1 MKKLFS
7 IIFASLCIIF
17 FFSCEIGLGEAV
29 DTMPP
34 EVSIISPA
42 VESIIRDSFL
52 VHGTWKDDGEI
63 DSVLL
68 TLTRTDGSGKS
79 YGPFPAT
86 VINNENKEGTWNC
99 VINPIP
105 EGGERIIDG
114 TYEVEVA
121 ITDKGEHT
129 STLIRQIS
137 IDNTAPLLILQRPV
151 TDISVDDANTYE
163 YGQLFTLEGQVSD
176 ESNVHH
182 IDIDVYDDA
191 EFTIHKKTITVDN
204 VSSTINIDIAKFS
217 EGDAYTSIYG
227 YTSIEAAEA
236 AGQLSAVRYC
246 KITTYDNAKR
256 YPIEGNESADDSRG
270 NCTSEFY
277 VYDDV
282 NTADLL
288 GKYKITELYKMKNG
302 TYYITDTTR
311 AAETVGVVENLL
323 QKRKGASKFRLN
335 PKNNPIFSV
344 FGRPTTISN
353 NSNIVLEVKP
363 GLDGYVLQKDS
374 LRPYIIACDSNGTL
388 ITENIPANRIY
399 LSEAGACEKSG
410 SNYKFTVELQQ
421 GQTASNYETTH
432 SESNM
437 LLVNHYYLFGFEGS
451 DIKNKPIMSDGVTV
465 FKFES
470 NENSNKLNASVK
482 TNKADW
488 ALMNGNDLYIKND
501 SIIYVKGEAVG
512 VDANISSLI
521 SVKLNGTSDH
531 VTLTVNEAERT
542 MAGGYYTQPFSAT
555 INISEFTFASG
566 ANYNLVVSAGT
577 PISDLTSVAKFD
589 NEPPVIIFGTPSPY
603 EPIHKDDWE
612 WEAGTIDAEKAK
624 RYLNKI
630 ATVNIGISDNDSVD
644 KATVE
649 FQKQIVDEGGNKIF
663 QTVPELTRSTTE
675 NFSSW
680 DVSFDTEKL
689 EDNSLMRMI
698 VTATDRSENV
708 GTATSATY
716 NVNQESDKPNAVSE
730 DVSVCLKSNP
740 TDDEKN
746 KRSPGGSLSIIL
758 YDDDGVKTVVAEL
771 FKDDIPQEDKT
782 QILTI
787 PDSEIKN
794 KYYYTYKVDKTLNS
808 GTYTLKLTL
817 TDKNGGTN
825 EKAAFP
831 IKITAPDPIVTIMP
845 QVNKVTTSEVSKVID
860 PVREVENKI
869 KVVSTGS
876 PFKLERSFD
885 GENFTPFTP
894 VGFSAT
900 TDNYY
905 DGTPNSETHEF
916 TDIFTPENTPSGA
929 YKVYYKV
936 TDNDGKTEDGLHFGK
951 NEAVFYID
959 NEAPSVVI
967 TDVPSVE
974 ATATPTGTIK
984 GTAAETSNDE
994 YQSKLRKIQYKI
1006 VGDSVSEIADAV
1018 ETSSWNASVIY
1029 ENHTALTNDNG
1040 ATWKQGPKKLAVR
1053 AIDNV
1058 GNVSDWIEREFIFDR
1073 DKPEA
1078 EITEYIKKGEVN
1090 PSSFLEEENG
1100 KTFYYGYKFSLSG
1113 TAGDSYKLAGNSAT
1127 NNSGTGCV
1135 KVYQNGT
1142 LIDTVDVT
1150 DGKWTVQNLPR
1161 NPDNT
1166 SKFAADDAVNEV
1178 AKDGHYEYYVEV
1190 YDAVGK
1196 HSQSSRI
1203 AMDVDHVAPTFN
1215 ITDIGT
1221 ISGTSKKFEIKDQTD
1236 GTGSGIAGVYYSF
1249 DRAVDNP
1256 ISDSTL
1262 KADVET
1268 LGVIKFLGTG
1278 TEADGENLTEG
1289 KHKLYVSVIDK
1300 AGNRTDK
1307 DIDFTVDQ
1315 GCPEVTLTSLVS
1327 GTNKPLIE
1335 KNGKTY
1341 LNASTGKTLKISGSV
1356 KESNKLKSFKITD
1369 STATPNTIK
1378 DYIVSD
1384 SEDKEIPATL
1394 TKENNWTHSWSYTH
1408 SNIPEGTIKYQFIA
1422 EDIVAYKNNPTLEKE
1437 IVVDTVPP
1445 VVDSAKFA
1453 LPNVNNTQEDF
1464 YTFTGSAGCIT
1475 ETGSGIEK
1483 IEIGFSD
1490 ASATTPSEITA
1501 ADKAEITFNSDGSW
1515 STVIQFSLF
1524 TTFKTSGPKKI
1535 WIRATDNADNHSEWI
1550 PSAVWTYDTAVPETT
1565 FEITKDSEEVSELYR
1580 RKDYAI
1586 KGTATDDYGIQ
1597 DITLIATD
1605 KDGTPKTLTLTKAPE
1620 TLTKDSPAKTV
1631 EWEWKST
1638 SGELSV
1644 DGEYTFTVTV
1654 KDWAELPD
1662 STEAS
1667 PKYKT
1672 VSTSEKITVDTQVP
1686 KITSIVTTNTKTG
1699 DRPQKFDFSSGEK
1712 AGQTWYNTKTIKLK
1726 VTPSADITGIASLS
1740 YSTTRSDSWIDL
1752 VSGTDNGTLIY
1763 TGTVQVENEGA
1774 NTVYFRVKDNAGNIG
1789 HGDFSR
1795 TETFNIDTIAPSIGL
1810 VYDEFGNEL
1819 KGEVY
1824 IDGQVEQNFDI
1835 FVDADSTEGNATTAT
1850 GIKEISVGAVTAEK
1864 INDDTVNNGRY
1875 KISIPYEN
1883 LETLSATGL
1892 NIVSKDYVNN
1902 SKSTTPFKL
1911 TVDSIAPEV
1920 TVKSPKLTNNETAAL
1935 NGKIT
1940 ISADVSDY
1948 LTTTSKNAKRA
1959 DGKLKKIE
1967 VKYSIDDKANWY
1979 QFDSTDSLTPTT
1991 AKESIEITHQ
2001 FSEINKHL
2009 GVSDGK
2015 LVLVDDVMVDDVT
2028 ETPAIQNVWIK
2039 IEATDQANHKTDT
2052 TIFKMIIDRNSDRP
2066 VIEFNNVTMG
2076 TDMSS
2081 TNYKWLS
2088 NTTLLQGTI
2097 EDDDGVEKLEL
2108 SLTGADGSWKQANLT
2123 GTNWN
2128 FDIQKF
2134 YGDSNT
2140 KATERSAN
2148 GPKTIYFKVTD
2159 KKEDGTTGN
2168 IFMSKADE
2176 TTKAFDGIYLRH
2188 TESKN
2193 YSILYVKPET
2203 LAPVVEIKGAKVD
2216 GDANYSKNY
2225 STMYLGGTKHGFS
2238 VQFTATDE
2246 NGISTKD
2253 GDVTVTA
2260 KFTTDSGDSAGIEDI
2275 TVNATGPDAN
2285 GLYTATFA
2293 TLKDSNNREL
2303 KNTNTA
2309 GTIEFT
2315 VSAKDTFEPTAR
2327 ESQTSAKI
2335 KYDYKF
2341 PEIVFSK
2348 PEETSVNVGSITAY
2362 GSITETAQIEY
2373 ALSLSGTVELEP
2385 DGTTAVTT
2393 WVGTKADET
2402 GTSASG
2408 SANVIPAYETL
2419 SNMNSSWFLYF
2430 DGTSLTEPDHAKQL
2444 LQFIIDSGVTTDAA
2458 RGSIP
2463 CTEEYIRGKTE
2474 GGTFKQF
2481 TDVVDVYLWIRATDL
2496 RGNVSSAAHKI
2507 QVDSQGERP
2516 EASISYPATATETV
2530 ANTVNIY
2537 GSAKPAENNEIKYVW
2552 LQLVSSTHDANIGTE
2567 AVPNTFTQ
2575 ATGRNYGTIKED
2587 SKNMTVG
2594 IADLD
2599 YMAWAGFDVYNMKTY
2614 TSRAE
2619 KWVAGTSTLASG
2631 YNPSDYGIL
2640 IETNGSTG
2648 WSKKINYNGAFDST
2662 STNKVGIAVY
2672 AQDAKGHLSKR
2683 ATQYINFDAAK
2694 PIISNVY
2701 LRNEDGSI
2709 VKEYKD
2715 NMWISG
2721 QWYLTFTA
2729 TDNKEVK
2736 SVDIEGLT
2744 PEAGTPEK
2752 TTVGAGEGVTNN
2764 KWECRYKIPTTGTLN
2779 KNIIVSDGEN
2789 STPKSIIIN
2798 IDSTAPKFDDTKDNF
2813 AKEVKNSNGYY
2824 SFGGTV
2830 KETESGIDYIAFYF
2844 ARGNDVFDVMYK
2856 NTNETIATT
2865 NATDHLRWTESTISS
2880 AGANSITISDAN
2892 KYAHRGGLVKV
2903 KGTIYKITSVNSTSI
2918 TVDGN
2923 LETISDAANEK
2934 EKAYFAIANVVDN
2947 TVKETAG
2954 GTKETNSSNYA
2965 YGYGT
2970 PSLDDGDR
2978 MIEYL
2983 EKDGTWTAQINAR
2996 NIPDGA
3002 IKLYCVA
3009 FDKAGNASALKEK
3022 DLYISNN
3029 PPRIAGVTINTDL
3042 NGNDKFK
3049 EGDEWESG
3057 EHITRYD
3064 AANISSGSVT
3074 SGTGENKV
3082 YDADENAAG
3091 KSVKNPLA
3099 KVFTVGKASE
3109 GFTIFKGRTEII
3121 PEIVGG
3127 NGAVTYDF
3135 SWKDKAGGT
3144 GATEKLS
3151 GTNCGTV
3158 IATGSTDYTAK
3169 TGTAINI
3176 QVGDLVTVGDTV
3188 KTGSTPEAP
3197 HLLTIT
3203 FRDSTKSDTNTTDD
3217 DKLYQSAEL
3226 KMYFGVDVIAEGT
3239 PTVGINP
3246 FYWQSATENS
3256 VYDSVTQKLTGH
3268 IELPGELPV
3277 TFTSGSTDS
3286 LRDRDAK
3293 VSGQILVEGTA
3304 SDSGKITELWFHID
3318 GMTLTGDGEQKKGK
3332 DGLLYTRLAVDE
3344 DNVLTS
3350 KDSNLTLT
3358 NSYEAEQHSVTW
3370 TYKWNTENIDN
3381 KAATNVAVKVMA
3393 VNQGTPTINTI
3404 ASGAA
3409 GYDTAKVGIGGARY
3423 AAPVYEGI
3431 PETYNIQV
3439 DVVPYI
3445 TELVTSLSKAN
3456 PDNSSEY
3463 GRSALGSY
3471 PVFNYTAGS
3480 TEKETV
3486 EVKGYN
3492 LKAGNDAV
3500 VLNNATANLTSA
3512 DGKFT
3517 FELPEDAKSG
3527 NISVKVNN
3535 VESLNNENSNEA
3547 KGTYDPT
3554 KLSNKKKGTYTEYR
3568 NYYNRQPNNINND
3581 NLTDNVRLDVWD
3593 LNATAVSVTSDL
3605 TRPVMH
3611 VNPSN
3616 GMVGFAYSNGQK
3628 FYIPDS
3634 TSSKVYWS
3642 IGWNAFNSIGFA
3654 YDPAG
3659 NTFAVEMGTDSY
3671 ENGTTRAYSKFRF
3684 LSSLW
3689 GKVFRTN
3696 TEPDQPSDNNS
3707 CYTPYN
3713 ALRLDSMGGNTTR
3726 FDSHPK
3732 LYATNS
3738 TSSGASNVYLMYY
3751 DYEYDELKLR
3761 VGTIAR
3767 NNTFDRNLT
3776 PNGDEKYDQS
3786 SQISTVFGDFADDD
3800 YVWNKTGNSIA
3811 SNYEHCSVVAS
3822 KNVIDEANNK
3832 FHPGTEYSISVIPAN
3847 TYNGVSTDILV
3858 MSWID
3863 PVSHHVIYGYLVDPI
3878 NNNHTNQD
3886 STTHMTDQWH
3896 FTKILDGTAGG
3907 YCSIT
3912 TDKAGGIHIAYYSTE
3927 RNGSLKYTYIP
3938 TYNGTAQTCF
3948 VDTYGA
3954 TGKNVTIDFAYDGS
3968 KYIYIPYIGYYNS
3981 MKKPK
3986 YAYLY
3991 DTASADTTENA
4002 PWKPKDGANTSDMTT
4017 GAWETMFVPTV
4028 SAVDATDGIQIGVYR
4043 NTNGTRKEIPA
4054 GTDGNVGGNTTDNP
4068 IIGYANGKSKFETA
4082 QLK

>member
-34 EVSIISPA
+34 EVSIISPD

-137 IDNTAPLLILQRPV
+137 VDNTAPLLILQRPV

-470 NENSNKLNASVK
+470 NENANKLNASVK
-482 TNKADW
+482 TNNADW

-501 SIIYVKGEAVG
+501 SIIDVKGEAVG

-589 NEPPVIIFGTPSPY
+589 NEPPVILFGTPSPY

-630 ATVNIGISDNDSVD
+630 ATVNIGISDNDLVD

-680 DVSFDTEKL
+680 DISFDTEKL
-689 EDNSLMRMI
+689 NDNSLMRMV
-698 VTATDRSENV
+698 VTATDRSGNS
-708 GTATSATY
+708 GTATSAVF
-716 NVNQESDKPNAVSE
+716 NVKQESDKPNAVSE
-730 DVSVCLKSNP
+730 DVSVCLKPEPS
-740 TDDEKN
+740 DAERN

-758 YDDDGVKTVVAEL
+758 YDDDGVTKVVAEL
-771 FKDDIPQEDKT
+771 SKVGESQEDKPQEDET
-782 QILTI
+782 QTLII

-794 KYYYTYKVDKTLNS
+794 KYYYTYKIDKKLNS

-817 TDKNGGTN
+817 TDKNGCTS

-845 QVNKVTTSEVSKVID
+845 QVNKVTTAEDSEVSE
-860 PVREVENKI
+860 PVRQVENKI

-894 VGFSAT
+894 VGFT
-900 TDNYY
+900 TSSDNYY
-905 DGTPNSETHEF
+905 NGTPKSETHEF

-929 YKVYYKV
+929 DKVYYKV

-959 NEAPSVVI
+959 NEAPLVEI

-1006 VGDSVSEIADAV
+1006 VGDLDSEIADAV
-1018 ETSSWNASVIY
+1018 ETSSWNATVIY
-1029 ENHTALTNDNG
+1029 ENHTALSPDNG
-1040 ATWKQGPKKLAVR
+1040 TTWNQGPQKLAVR

-1058 GNVSDWIEREFIFDR
+1058 GNVSKWVEKEFIFDR
-1073 DKPEA
+1073 DIPKA
-1078 EITEYIKKGEVN
+1078 EITGYIKKGEVN

-1113 TAGDSYKLAGNSAT
+1113 TAGDSYKLAGNSET
-1127 NNSGTGCV
+1127 NNSGTDCV
-1135 KVYQNGT
+1135 RVYQNGI
-1142 LIDTVDVT
+1142 LIDTVNVT
-1150 DGKWTVQNLPR
+1150 DGKWTVPKLPR

-1166 SKFAADDAVNEV
+1166 SEFAAYDAVKEV

-1236 GTGSGIAGVYYSF
+1236 GKGSGIAGVYYSF

-1315 GCPEVTLTSLVS
+1315 GRPEVTLTSLVS
-1327 GTNKPLIE
+1327 EADTPLIE

-1341 LNASTGKTLKISGSV
+1341 LNASTGNTLKISGSV

-1394 TKENNWTHSWSYTH
+1394 IKANNWTHSWSYTH
-1408 SNIPEGTIKYQFIA
+1408 SDIPEGTIKYQFIA

-1490 ASATTPSEITA
+1490 ASAPTPSEIAA

-1524 TTFKTSGPKKI
+1524 TTFTTSGPKKI

-1580 RKDYAI
+1580 RLPYTIQGIAK
-1586 KGTATDDYGIQ
+1586 DDYGIQ

-1605 KDGTPKTLTLTKAPE
+1605 KAGTPTTLTLTKTPA
-1620 TLTKDSPAKTV
+1620 TLTESSPDKTV
-1631 EWEWKST
+1631 AWEWKST
-1638 SGELSV
+1638 SRELSV

-1672 VSTSEKITVDTQVP
+1672 VSTSEKITVDTQAP
-1686 KITSIVTTNTKTG
+1686 TITSIETTNTDSG
-1699 DRPQKFDFSSGEK
+1699 DRPQKIVVSGGTKDGE
-1712 AGQTWYNTKTIKLK
+1712 TWYNTKTIKLK
-1726 VTPSADITGIASLS
+1726 VTPSADDTTGIASLS

-1763 TGTVQVENEGA
+1763 TGSVQVENEGA
-1774 NTVYFRVKDNAGNIG
+1774 NTVYFRVTDNAGNIRY
-1789 HGDFSR
+1789 GDFSR
-1795 TETFNIDTIAPSIGL
+1795 TETFNIDTTAPSIGL
-1810 VYDEFGNEL
+1810 VYDELGNEL

-1824 IDGQVEQNFDI
+1824 IDGQVQQNFDI
-1835 FVDADSTEGNATTAT
+1835 FVDADSTEGAATTAT

-1864 INDDTVNNGRY
+1864 INDDTNVNNGRY

-1892 NIVSKDYVNN
+1892 NIISKDYVNN

-1967 VKYSIDDKANWY
+1967 VKYSIDDEANWY

-2009 GVSDGK
+2009 DVSGGK
-2015 LVLVDDVMVDDVT
+2015 LVLVDDDANGS
-2028 ETPAIQNVWIK
+2028 TPAIQNVWVK
-2039 IEATDQANHKTDT
+2039 IEAIDQANHKTDT

-2066 VIEFNNVTMG
+2066 VIEFNNVIMG

-2108 SLTGADGSWKQANLT
+2108 SLTGVDGSWKQANLT

-2176 TTKAFDGIYLRH
+2176 TTTAFDGIYLRH
-2188 TESKN
+2188 TESNTDYN

-2203 LAPVVEIKGAKVD
+2203 LAPVVEITGAKVD

-2260 KFTTDSGDSAGIEDI
+2260 KFTTDSGDSADIKDI

-2285 GLYTATFA
+2285 GLYTATF
-2293 TLKDSNNREL
+2293 TELKDSNNKEL
-2303 KNTNTA
+2303 KNSNTA
-2309 GTIEFT
+2309 GTIEFV

-2327 ESQTSAKI
+2327 ESQASAKI

-2341 PEIVFSK
+2341 PEITFSK

-2362 GSITETAQIEY
+2362 GSITETAKIEY
-2373 ALSLSGTVELEP
+2373 ALSLSGKVEP
-2385 DGTTAVTT
+2385 NGTTAVTT
-2393 WVGTKADET
+2393 WTGTKAT

-2408 SANVIPAYETL
+2408 SANVTPVYKPL

-2430 DGTSLTEPDHAKQL
+2430 DGTSLTEPDHEKQL
-2444 LQFIIDSGVTTDAA
+2444 LQFIIDSGVKTDD
-2458 RGSIP
+2458 GSIP

-2474 GGTFKQF
+2474 GETFKQF

-2496 RGNVSSAAHKI
+2496 RGNVSSAFHKI

-2552 LQLVSSTHDANIGTE
+2552 LQLVSYTHDANIGTV
-2567 AVPNTFTQ
+2567 AVPNRFTQ
-2575 ATGRNYGTIKED
+2575 ETGRNYGDIKGD
-2587 SKNMTVG
+2587 SKNMIVD

-2614 TSRAE
+2614 KPGDE
-2619 KWVAGTSTLASG
+2619 KWNNGKSALASG

-2648 WSKKINYNGAFDST
+2648 WSKKINDNGAFDST

-2729 TDNKEVK
+2729 TDDENVGNVK
-2736 SVDIEGLT
+2736 IDELEPET
-2744 PEAGTPEK
+2744 PVK
-2752 TTVGAGEGVTNN
+2752 TEN
-2764 KWECRYKIPTTGTLN
+2764 KWECRYRLPTSGTLN
-2779 KNIIVSDGEN
+2779 KTIVVSDGNNE
-2789 STPKSIIIN
+2789 TPKSIIIN

-2830 KETESGIDYIAFYF
+2830 KETSPETESGIDYIAFYF

-2856 NTNETIATT
+2856 NTKETIATT
-2865 NATDHLRWTESTISS
+2865 NTTDHLRWTESTISD
-2880 AGANSITISDAN
+2880 AGANSITISAEN

-2903 KGTIYKITSVNSTSI
+2903 KGTIYKITSVNTNSI

-2923 LETISDAANEK
+2923 LETISSTDN

-2947 TVKETAG
+2947 TVKESAG
-2954 GTKETNSSNYA
+2954 GTKETDSSKYA

-3042 NGNDKFK
+3042 NGNDKFMK
-3049 EGDEWESG
+3049 GDEWESG

-3074 SGTGENKV
+3074 SGAGANKV

-3144 GATEKLS
+3144 GATEKLF

-3176 QVGDLVTVGDTV
+3176 QVGDLVTAGDTV
-3188 KTGSTPEAP
+3188 KTGSETEAP

-3226 KMYFGVDVIAEGT
+3226 KMYFGVDVIAEGK

-3246 FYWQSATENS
+3246 FYWKSATENS
-3256 VYDSVTQKLTGH
+3256 VYDSEAQRLTGH
-3268 IELPGELPV
+3268 IELPDELPD
-3277 TFTSGSTDS
+3277 TFTRGSTDS

-3304 SDSGKITELWFHID
+3304 RDSGKITELWFYID
-3318 GMTLTGDGEQKKGK
+3318 GMTLTGDGEQKTGE

-3344 DNVLTS
+3344 NNVLTS

-3393 VNQGTPTINTI
+3393 VNQGKPTINKI

-3431 PETYNIQV
+3431 PKTYNIQV

-3463 GRSALGSY
+3463 GRSALGRY

-3492 LKAGNDAV
+3492 LKAGNNAV
-3500 VLNNATANLTSA
+3500 ELNNAVEPNKATANLTF
-3512 DGKFT
+3512 DNNKFT
-3517 FELPEDAKSG
+3517 FELPANAKSG

-3535 VESLNNENSNEA
+3535 VESLNNENSDDA

-3581 NLTDNVRLDVWD
+3581 NLTDNVSLAVWD
-3593 LNATAVSVTSDL
+3593 LNATAISVVSDL

-3616 GMVGFAYSNGQK
+3616 GMVGFAYSNGDK
-3628 FYIPDS
+3628 YYMPNGNSS
-3634 TSSKVYWS
+3634 TATEWATA
-3642 IGWNAFNSIGFA
+3642 WNAFNSVGFN
-3654 YDPAG
+3654 YDTKG
-3659 NTFAVEMGTDSY
+3659 NTFGVHMGTDS
-3671 ENGTTRAYSKFRF
+3671 NGLTSSKFRIV
-3684 LSSLW
+3684 SNVW
-3689 GKVFRTN
+3689 GTAGSHEYGN
-3696 TEPDQPSDNNS
+3696 
-3707 CYTPYN
+3707 YH
-3713 ALRLDSMGGNTTR
+3713 ALRLESHHGNATR
-3726 FDSHPK
+3726 YDTHPK
-3732 LYATNS
+3732 LVATNPDNKN
-3738 TSSGASNVYLMYY
+3738 ANVYLMYY
-3751 DYEYDELKLR
+3751 DPDADDGEYKNNPGDKLKLR
-3761 VGTIAR
+3761 CGTIPLKSLSITNGGSQDDKAEQ
-3767 NNTFDRNLT
+3767 NTTD
-3776 PNGDEKYDQS
+3776 D
-3786 SQISTVFGDFADDD
+3786 FGDFYDDA
-3800 YVWNKTGNSIA
+3800 YNHSGSNTNSSA
-3811 SNYEHCSVVAS
+3811 ERAKYYNPTNYAHCSVV
-3822 KNVIDEANNK
+3822 VNK
-3832 FHPGTEYSISVIPAN
+3832 DSTYKPGTEYSIAVVPKG
-3847 TYNGVSTDILV
+3847 TTVNGTETTSDTLV
-3858 MSWID
+3858 VAWID
-3863 PVSHHVIYGYLVDPI
+3863 PVKDSLIYGYMENPLV
-3878 NNNHTNQD
+3878 NNHKNADGTANT
-3886 STTHMTDQWH
+3886 SATPNNCWH
-3896 FTKILDGTAGG
+3896 FSEFSSGTAGG
-3907 YCSIT
+3907 SCSIT

-3938 TYNGTAQTCF
+3938 AYNGTPQTCF

-3968 KYIYIPYIGYYNS
+3968 KNIYIPYIGYYNS

-4002 PWKPKDGANTSDMTT
+4002 PWKPKDGANTSDMIT

-4043 NTNGTRKEIPA
+4043 NANGTRKEIPE
-4054 GTDGNVGGNTTDNP
+4054 GTNGNVGGNTTDNP